1 VPKISCRVLV
11 INDEHL
17 ILREFVKGLNAAART
32 LDNPFAISFT
42 GVTTAKEALA
52 VIESD
57 RDLQAVLVDDTLYSL
72 ARKNGAESRTLQ
84 MSALELVQR
93 ITRFRPELDV
103 YILIAQE
110 KEDDVVDALFAES
123 VDGYFYREER
133 DYRGIY
139 RILNAQMQE
148 RARTPFYDALKNY
161 VWMAKDQ
168 WHTPGHSSG
177 ESLRGSPWVNDFY
190 EFMGEHVFDADLSV
204 SVPMLDSLMEPK
216 GVIGEAQAM
225 AAKAFGARRTYFAT
239 NGTSTANKVIFQT
252 LLAPGEKLLLDRNC
266 HKSVHHGVVL
276 SGAHPVYL
284 DSALNRK
291 YGLYG
296 PVPKASILKAIAR
309 HPDAQALIL
318 TSCTYDGLR
327 YDLAPIIEAAHAKGI
342 KVIIDEAWYGFARF
356 HPEFRPTALE
366 AGADYATQSTH
377 KVLSAF
383 SQASMI
389 HINDPQFREHLFRE
403 NFNMHTSTSPQY
415 GLIASLDVAR
425 KQAVM
430 EGYKLLSRTL
440 ELAEEVRELVNST
453 KVFRVLGLD
462 DLLPEEVRHDG
473 IRLDPT
479 KVTIDISGC
488 GYTVEDLQKELFE
501 RYNIQVEKSTF
512 NTLTLL
518 LTIGTTR
525 SKVSRLY
532 DALMRIARQGRHP
545 RRLVQSPDIPAFT
558 RLKFLPRDAYYCG
571 GELLPVF
578 DERERVNRKLA
589 GRVCADQIVPYPPGI
604 PVLVPGQVI
613 TLKII
618 GYLGDLLRSTKRME
632 MHGIVHEGYLPCVR
646 VLKPEEEKGLKPL
659 GRTDRIR

>member
-1 VPKISCRVLV
+1 MAKPVSRILV

-17 ILREFVKGLNAAART
+17 VLREFVKGLNAAARS
-32 LDNPFAISFT
+32 LDNPLGVAFT

-52 VIESD
+52 AIEAD
-57 RDLQAVLVDDTLYSL
+57 GDIQAVLVDDTLYTL
-72 ARKNGAESRTLQ
+72 GKHNGSRQLQ
-84 MSALELVQR
+84 VSALDLVQR
-93 ITRFRPELDV
+93 ITRFRPELSV

-110 KEDDVVDALFAES
+110 KEDDVVDALFTEA

-139 RILNAQMQE
+139 RILNAQIQE
-148 RARTPFYDALKNY
+148 RARTPFYDQLKNY

-190 EFMGEHVFDADLSV
+190 DFMGEHVFDADLSV
-204 SVPMLDSLMEPK
+204 SVPMLDSLMDPK
-216 GVIGEAQAM
+216 GVIAEAQHM
-225 AAKAFGARRTYFAT
+225 AAQAFGARRTFFAT

-276 SGAHPVYL
+276 SGAHPIYL

-296 PVPKASILKAIAR
+296 PVPNKTVLEAIR
-309 HPDAQALIL
+309 KHPDAEALIL

-327 YDLAPIIEAAHAKGI
+327 YDLGPIVEAAHAKHI
-342 KVIIDEAWYGFARF
+342 KVIVDEAWYGFARF

-389 HINDPQFREHLFRE
+389 HVNDPDFREHLFRE

-440 ELAEEVRELVNST
+440 ALAKELRAQINST
-453 KVFRVLGLD
+453 GVFRSLELE
-462 DLLPEEVRHDG
+462 DLLPEELRHDG

-479 KVTIDISGC
+479 KVTVDISGC
-488 GYTVEDLQKELFE
+488 GYTVDDLQKVLFE
-501 RYNIQVEKSTF
+501 RFNIQTEKSTF

-518 LTIGTTR
+518 LTVGTTR

-532 DALMRIARQGRHP
+532 DALMRIAREKRAP
-545 RRLVQSPDIPAFT
+545 RRLVRTPEIPQFT
-558 RLKFLPRDAYYCG
+558 KLRYLPRDAFYCG
-571 GELLPVF
+571 GELVPVL
-578 DERERVNRKLA
+578 DDKERVNKALA
-589 GRVCADQIVPYPPGI
+589 RRVCADQIVPYPPGI
-604 PVLVPGQVI
+604 PVLVPGQLI
-613 TLKII
+613 TRDIAE
-618 GYLGDLLRSTKRME
+618 YLASLLRSQKRME
-632 MHGIVHEGYLPCVR
+632 IHGIVYEGYQPCVR
-646 VLKPEEEKGLKPL
+646 VLRVEEEKGLRPL
-659 GRTDRIR
+659 G

>member
-1 VPKISCRVLV
+1 M
-11 INDEHL
+11 
-17 ILREFVKGLNAAART
+17 LREFVKGLNAAARS
-32 LDNPFAISFT
+32 LDNPLGIAFT
-42 GVTTAKEALA
+42 GVTTAREALA
-52 VIESD
+52 EIE
-57 RDLQAVLVDDTLYSL
+57 RDGDMQAVLVDDTLYTL
-72 ARKNGAESRTLQ
+72 KNGEAKAE

-110 KEDDVVDALFAES
+110 KEDDIVDALFAEA

-139 RILNAQMQE
+139 RILNAQIQE
-148 RARTPFYDALKNY
+148 RARTPFYDQLKNY

-190 EFMGEHVFDADLSV
+190 DFMGEHVFDADLSV
-204 SVPMLDSLMEPK
+204 SVPMLDSLMDPK
-216 GVIGEAQAM
+216 AVIAEAQAK
-225 AAKAFGARRTYFAT
+225 AAKAFGAKRTFFAT

-252 LLAPGEKLLLDRNC
+252 LIAPGEKLILDRNC

-276 SGAHPVYL
+276 SGAHPVYV
-284 DSALNRK
+284 DASLNRK

-296 PVPKASILKAIAR
+296 PVPKKALLDAIKKN
-309 HPDAQALIL
+309 PDAQALII

-327 YDLAPIIEAAHAKGI
+327 YDLPPIVEAAHAKGI

-356 HPEFRPTALE
+356 HPAFRPTALE

-389 HINDPQFREHLFRE
+389 HVNDPDFKEHLFRE

-415 GLIASLDVAR
+415 GLIASLDIAR

-440 ELAEEVRELVNST
+440 ELATEVRNLVNST
-453 KVFRVLGLD
+453 KVFRVLELE
-462 DLLPEEVRHDG
+462 DLLPPEVRSDG

-488 GYTVEDLQKELFE
+488 GYTVEDLQKVLFE

-532 DALMRIARQGRHP
+532 DALMRIAREGRPP

-558 RLKFLPRDAYYCG
+558 KLRVLPRDAYYCG

-578 DERERVNRKLA
+578 DERERVNRALT
-589 GRVCADQIVPYPPGI
+589 GRICADQIVPYPPGI
-604 PVLVPGQVI
+604 PVLVPGQLV
-613 TLKII
+613 TAKISE
-618 GYLGDLLRSTKRME
+618 YLGDLLRSTKRME
-632 MHGIVHEGYLPCVR
+632 VHGVVHEGYLPCIR
-646 VLKPEEEKGLKPL
+646 VLKPAEETGL
-659 GRTDRIR
+659 TRISR

>member
-1 VPKISCRVLV
+1 MAKPVSRILV
-11 INDEHL
+11 INDEAL
-17 ILREFVKGLNAAART
+17 ELREFVKGLNAAARS
-32 LDNPFAISFT
+32 LDNPLGISFT
-42 GVTTAKEALA
+42 GVTTAHEALA
-52 VIESD
+52 AIERD
-57 RDLQAVLVDDTLYSL
+57 GDLQAVLVDDTLYTL
-72 ARKNGAESRTLQ
+72 KNGARPKAE

-103 YILIAQE
+103 YIVIARE
-110 KEDDVVDALFAES
+110 EEDDIVDALFAEA

-139 RILNAQMQE
+139 RILNAQIQE
-148 RARTPFYDALKNY
+148 RARTPFYDQLKNY

-177 ESLRGSPWVNDFY
+177 ESLRASPWINDFY

-216 GVIGEAQAM
+216 AVIAEAQGK
-225 AAKAFGARRTYFAT
+225 AAKAFGAKRTFFAT

-252 LLAPGEKLLLDRNC
+252 LIAPGEKLILDRNC

-276 SGAHPVYL
+276 SGAHPIYV
-284 DSALNRK
+284 DAALNRK

-296 PVPKASILKAIAR
+296 PVPKKALLNAIKH
-309 HPDAQALIL
+309 HPDAQALII

-327 YDLAPIIEAAHAKGI
+327 YDLPPIIEAAHSRGI

-356 HPEFRPTALE
+356 HPHFRPTALE

-389 HINDPQFREHLFRE
+389 HVNDPGFREHLFRE

-415 GLIASLDVAR
+415 GLIASLDIAR

-440 ELAEEVRELVNST
+440 ELATEVRKLINST
-453 KVFRVLGLD
+453 QAFRVLELE
-462 DLLPEEVRHDG
+462 DLLPPEVRHDG
-473 IRLDPT
+473 IKLDPT

-532 DALMRIARQGRHP
+532 DALMRIARQGRPP
-545 RRLVQSPDIPAFT
+545 RRLVQTPEIPNFT
-558 RLKFLPRDAYYCG
+558 RLRYLPRDAYYCG

-589 GRVCADQIVPYPPGI
+589 GCVCADQIVPYPPGI

-613 TLKII
+613 TSKVAQ
-618 GYLGDLLRSTKRME
+618 YLGDLLHSTRRME
-632 MHGIVHEGYLPCVR
+632 MHGIVHEGYVPCVR
-646 VLKPEEEKGLKPL
+646 VLKPAEEKGLQRLP
-659 GRTDRIR
+659 

>member
-1 VPKISCRVLV
+1 MKKPVSRVLI
-11 INDEHL
+11 INDEPL
-17 ILREFVKGLNAAART
+17 VLKEFVKGLNAAARS
-32 LDNPFAISFT
+32 LDNPLGITFS
-42 GVTTAKEALA
+42 GVTTARDALA
-52 VIESD
+52 AIEED
-57 RDLQAVLVDDTLYSL
+57 GDLQAVVVDDKLYTLKQKS
-72 ARKNGAESRTLQ
+72 AKKE

-93 ITRFRPELDV
+93 VTRFRPELDI

-110 KEDDVVDALFAES
+110 HEDEIVDALFAEA

-133 DYRGIY
+133 DYRGMY
-139 RILNAQMQE
+139 RILNAQVQE
-148 RARTPFYDALKNY
+148 RSRTPFYDQLKNY
-161 VWMAKDQ
+161 VWMAKDS

-177 ESLRGSPWVNDFY
+177 ESLRDSPWVSDFY
-190 EFMGEHVFDADLSV
+190 EFMGEHIFDADLSV
-204 SVPMLDSLMEPK
+204 SVKMLDSLMEPT
-216 GVIGEAQAM
+216 GVIAEAQTI
-225 AAKAFGARRTYFAT
+225 AAKAFGARRTFFAT
-239 NGTSTANKVIFQT
+239 NGTSTSNKVIFQT

-276 SGAHPVYL
+276 SGGHPIYL
-284 DSALNRK
+284 DSSVNAK
-291 YGLYG
+291 YSLYG
-296 PVPKASILKAIAR
+296 PVPKKTILSAIR
-309 HPDAQALIL
+309 KHPDAQALIL

-327 YDLAPIIEAAHAKGI
+327 YDLAPIVEAAHRKGI
-342 KVIIDEAWYGFARF
+342 KVIVDEAWFGFARF
-356 HPEFRPTALE
+356 HPAFRPTALE

-389 HINDPQFREHLFRE
+389 HVNDPGFNEHLFRE

-415 GLIASLDVAR
+415 SMIASLDVAR

-440 ELAEEVRELVNST
+440 ALSQELRAQINST
-453 KVFRVLGLD
+453 GVFRVLELE
-462 DLLPEEVRHDG
+462 DLLPEEVRRDN

-479 KVTIDISGC
+479 KVTVDISSC
-488 GYTVEDLQKELFE
+488 GYTVEDLQRELFD

-532 DALMRIARQGRHP
+532 DALMRIARERRAP
-545 RRLVQSPDIPAFT
+545 RRLYRFPEIPGFT
-558 RLKFLPRDAYYCG
+558 KLRFLPRDAFYCG
-571 GELLPVF
+571 GELTPLVNEK
-578 DERERVNRKLA
+578 DNIKRELL

-613 TLKII
+613 TREILQ
-618 GYLGDLLRSTKRME
+618 YLVGLLRAQKRVE
-632 MHGIVHEGYLPCVR
+632 LHGIVYDGYLPCLR
-646 VLKPEEEKGLKPL
+646 VLKPAEEKGL
-659 GRTDRIR
+659 RRID

>member
-1 VPKISCRVLV
+1 MPKLISRILV

-17 ILREFVKGLNAAART
+17 VLREFVKGLNAAART
-32 LDNPFAISFT
+32 LDNPLGISFT
-42 GVTTAKEALA
+42 GVTTAKEALS

-57 RDLQAVLVDDTLYSL
+57 RDLQSVLVDDRLYSL
-72 ARKNGAESRTLQ
+72 AKNGSNSKKKLQ

-110 KEDDVVDALFAES
+110 KEDDVVDKLFTES

-139 RILNAQMQE
+139 RILNAQIQE
-148 RARTPFYDALKNY
+148 RARTPFYDQLKNY

-216 GVIGEAQAM
+216 GVIAEAQ
-225 AAKAFGARRTYFAT
+225 
-239 NGTSTANKVIFQT
+239 
-252 LLAPGEKLLLDRNC
+252 
-266 HKSVHHGVVL
+266 
-276 SGAHPVYL
+276 
-284 DSALNRK
+284 
-291 YGLYG
+291 
-296 PVPKASILKAIAR
+296 
-309 HPDAQALIL
+309 
-318 TSCTYDGLR
+318 
-327 YDLAPIIEAAHAKGI
+327 AKGI

-389 HINDPQFREHLFRE
+389 HINDPGFREHLFRE

-425 KQAVM
+425 KQAMM

-440 ELAEEVRELVNST
+440 ELANEVRNLVNST
-453 KVFRVLGLD
+453 RVFRVLGLD
-462 DLLPEEVRHDG
+462 DLLPDEVRHDG

-488 GYTVEDLQKELFE
+488 GYTVDDLQKLLLE

-512 NTLTLL
+512 NTLNLL
-518 LTIGTTR
+518 FTIGTTR

-532 DALMRIARQGRHP
+532 DALMRIARENRAP
-545 RRLVQSPDIPAFT
+545 RRLV
-558 RLKFLPRDAYYCG
+558 
-571 GELLPVF
+571 
-578 DERERVNRKLA
+578 
-589 GRVCADQIVPYPPGI
+589 
-604 PVLVPGQVI
+604 
-613 TLKII
+613 
-618 GYLGDLLRSTKRME
+618 
-632 MHGIVHEGYLPCVR
+632 
-646 VLKPEEEKGLKPL
+646 
-659 GRTDRIR
+659 

>member
-1 VPKISCRVLV
+1 MPKLSCRILV

-17 ILREFVKGLNAAART
+17 VLREFVKGLNAAARA
-32 LDNPFAISFT
+32 LDNPLGISFT
-42 GVTTAKEALA
+42 GVTTAKEALS

-57 RDLQAVLVDDTLYSL
+57 GDLQAVLVDDTLYSL
-72 ARKNGAESRTLQ
+72 ARNNGKEKDKDKKQLQ

-133 DYRGIY
+133 DYRGMY
-139 RILNAQMQE
+139 RILNAQIQE
-148 RARTPFYDALKNY
+148 RARTPFYDQLKNY

-177 ESLRGSPWVNDFY
+177 ESLRGSPWANDFY

-225 AAKAFGARRTYFAT
+225 AAKAFGARRTFFAT

-276 SGAHPVYL
+276 SGAHPIYL

-296 PVPKASILKAIAR
+296 PVPKKDIFREIKK
-309 HPDAQALIL
+309 HPDAQAIIL

-327 YDLAPIIEAAHAKGI
+327 YDLAPIVEAAHARGI

-389 HINDPQFREHLFRE
+389 HVNDPGFREHLFRE

-430 EGYKLLSRTL
+430 EGYKLLGRTL
-440 ELAEEVRELVNST
+440 ELATEVRKLVNST
-453 KVFRVLGLD
+453 KVFRVLELD
-462 DLLPEEVRHDG
+462 DLLPDAVKHDG

-488 GYTVEDLQKELFE
+488 GYTVEDLQKALFE
-501 RYNIQVEKSTF
+501 RFNIQVEKSTF

-532 DALMRIARQGRHP
+532 DALMRIARERRAPH
-545 RRLVQSPDIPAFT
+545 RLVQSPEIPPFT
-558 RLKFLPRDAYYCG
+558 RLRYLPRDAYYCG
-571 GELLPVF
+571 GELVPVF
-578 DERERVNRKLA
+578 DERERVNPRLA
-589 GRVCADQIVPYPPGI
+589 GRTAADQIVPYPPGI
-604 PVLVPGQVI
+604 PVLVPGQLI
-613 TLKII
+613 TKKIVD
-618 GYLGDLLRSTKRME
+618 YLGGLLHSHKRME
-632 MHGIVHEGYLPCVR
+632 MHGVVHEGYLPCIR
-646 VLKPEEEKGLKPL
+646 VLKPAEEKTLKRL
-659 GRTDRIR
+659 R